1 MEGSELF
8 KRSVPAIA
16 LMGTVGLLRAAKN
29 AFDPARLAD
38 AEATLFESVATP
50 LTHRYVQAGRHQ
62 LHTVIA
68 GTGPPLVVLH
78 GHGGGAGV
86 WIDEIDALAPHY
98 RLYLIDWLGWGRS
111 ARPDYQGSG
120 AEASRDWWVESLEHW
135 RQAMGLEEFYLLG
148 HSLGGWLAA
157 EYTMRYPAHVRHLLL
172 ENPAGLAAAVL
183 PMKGLFYIVSPQR
196 VIQAIGPLGLRLVEY
211 GVGEQLATSPAASA
225 LLDYYYQLSIAP
237 LSGQIAFEHLL
248 SPWEWHLPL
257 IPRAHLIERP
267 TTIIWGLNDDL
278 FRVRD
283 AHKLD
288 ARLPN
293 SRLFLCPQAFHT
305 PHNEQPA
312 RFNEVVIGTRGYR
325 SDDLARA
332 S

>member
-1 MEGSELF
+1 MEGSEIF
-8 KRSVPAIA
+8 RRSVPAIA

-29 AFDPARLAD
+29 AYDPARLAE
-38 AEATLFESVATP
+38 AEAALFQTVKTT

-68 GTGPPLVVLH
+68 GSGPPLVVLH
-78 GHGGGAGV
+78 GHGGGVGV
-86 WIDEIDALAPHY
+86 WIDEIDALAAHY
-98 RLYLIDWLGWGRS
+98 RLYLVDWLGWGRS
-111 ARPDYQGSG
+111 DRPAYTGSG
-120 AEASRDWWVESLEHW
+120 AERSRDWWVESLEDW
-135 RQAMGLEEFYLLG
+135 RRAMGLEDFYLLG

-157 EYTMRYPAHVRHLLL
+157 EYTMRYPARVRHLLL
-172 ENPAGLAAAVL
+172 ENPAGLAARVV
-183 PMKGLFYIVSPQR
+183 PIKGLFYLVSPQR
-196 VIQAIGPLGLRLVEY
+196 VVQAIGPLGLRLVEY
-211 GVGEQLATSPAASA
+211 GVGEQLETSRAATA

-237 LSGQIAFEHLL
+237 LSGQIAFEQIL

-257 IPRAHLIERP
+257 VPRAHLIQRP

-283 AHKLD
+283 AHKFD
-288 ARLPN
+288 ARLPD
-293 SRLFLCPQAFHT
+293 SRLFLCPNAFHS
-305 PHNEQPA
+305 PHNEQPDL
-312 RFNEVVIGTRGYR
+312 FNEVVIGTLGHQ